1 MNKRMM
7 IRIIKD
13 HALNNWGKDNGWDII
28 YEAFTDDEL
37 WKEISHCS
45 TATSAIQVIDEISGQ
60 YIGLMK
66 FQNEGINIIK
76 DFYHKC
82 KEYSAKNSNPL
93 NSSLP
98 FEKSYM
104 TDFLQGLINSNYNL
118 KAVLVENGWLELD
131 SIHDYETY
139 QKMYHPQ

>member
-45 TATSAIQVIDEISGQ
+45 TATSAIQVIDEICQTMDS
-60 YIGLMK
+60 YR
-66 FQNEGINIIK
+66 
-76 DFYHKC
+76 
-82 KEYSAKNSNPL
+82 KERRATVDMVN
-93 NSSLP
+93 
-98 FEKSYM
+98 
-104 TDFLQGLINSNYNL
+104 D
-118 KAVLVENGWLELD
+118 W
-131 SIHDYETY
+131 
-139 QKMYHPQ
+139 